1 MEKVAPC
8 ERFRRE
14 LDEALAGV
22 AGEEDPIET
31 VGRLGARVILSAG
44 AGGRGHRVPRPSPV

>member
-1 MEKVAPC
+1 MTRITPS

-22 AGEEDPIET
+22 AGEVGPVET
-31 VGRLGARVILSAG
+31 IARLGAKLILQQTLEGGVSG
-44 AGGRGHRVPRPSPV
+44 AL